1 VPGFAGMTQDEVM
14 SETAERIDWTSRL
27 ARRTEGQ
34 NSVIG
39 GILALANASGVINFT
54 GGFPDPEVF
63 PTDSLAPIVDRLLTG
78 DVQVALQYAP
88 SEGIASTRDTFG
100 ELLRQREGRRPG
112 PGELMV
118 TSGGIDAITLLA
130 KSLLDPA
137 DEVVVE
143 EPSYLGAVSGFAAF
157 GSTVRGVPM
166 DVDGLDVDAFAA
178 MLATGPRPKLL
189 YTIPEHQNPSG
200 RTQSLERR
208 EALVR
213 LCRRHG
219 VLIVEDVAYRE
230 LSFDGS
236 RLPSL
241 WAIDPE
247 ITVQIGTFSKTI
259 FPGVRLGWAA
269 GPAEVIAQMAVAK
282 QNSDQCAGALGQR
295 MVEEF
300 IRDGLFDAQLVRER
314 ALYRRRGEA
323 TVRSLRAH
331 MPAGVTWTEPTGGF
345 FTWLHVPGV
354 DTTELALRARDRD
367 VAFVPGASFF
377 AERVEHEYLRL
388 SFSRIS
394 EPDIDEGLRRL
405 ALAIRA

>member
-1 VPGFAGMTQDEVM
+1 MADLL
-14 SETAERIDWTSRL
+14 SERIDWASRM
-27 ARRTEGQ
+27 AQRTAGQ

-63 PTDSLAPIVDRLLTG
+63 PTDSLAPIVDRLLTK

-88 SEGIASTRDTFG
+88 SEGIASTIDCFS
-100 ELLRQREGRRPG
+100 ELLLQRDGLRPG

-130 KSLLDPA
+130 KSLVDPG
-137 DEVVVE
+137 DVVALE
-143 EPSYLGAVSGFAAF
+143 DPSYLGAVSGFGGF
-157 GSTVRGVPM
+157 GPTLRGVPM
-166 DVDGLDVDAFAA
+166 DDDGLDVDAFAA

-189 YTIPEHQNPSG
+189 YTIPDHQNPSG
-200 RTQSLERR
+200 RTLTLARR

-213 LCRRHG
+213 VCRQYG

-230 LSFDGS
+230 LSFDGF
-236 RLPSL
+236 RHPSL
-241 WAIDPE
+241 WALDPE

-269 GPAEVIAQMAVAK
+269 GPAEVIAQLAVAK

-300 IRDGLFDAQLVRER
+300 IREGLFDAQLARER

-323 TVRSLRAH
+323 TVRALHEH
-331 MPAGVTWTEPTGGF
+331 MPPGVTWTQPTGGF

-354 DTTELALRARDRD
+354 DTTELARKARERD
-367 VAFVPGASFF
+367 VAFVPGATFF
-377 AERVEHEYLRL
+377 PERVEHEYLRL
-388 SFSRIS
+388 SFSRIT
-394 EPDIDEGLRRL
+394 EPDINEGLHRL
-405 ALAIRA
+405 ALAIGG

>member
-1 VPGFAGMTQDEVM
+1 MADLL
-14 SETAERIDWTSRL
+14 SERIDWTSRL

-34 NSVIG
+34 SGVIG

-63 PTDSLAPIVDRLLTG
+63 PSDTLGPIVDRLLSS

-100 ELLRQREGRRPG
+100 ELLWQREGVRPAA
-112 PGELMV
+112 GELMV

-137 DEVVVE
+137 DVVAVE
-143 EPSYLGAVSGFAAF
+143 DPTYLGAVSGFAGF
-157 GSTVRGVPM
+157 GATLRGVPM
-166 DVDGLDVDAFAA
+166 DADGLDVEAFAA
-178 MLATGPRPKLL
+178 LLSGGLRPKLL
-189 YTIPEHQNPSG
+189 YVIPEHQNPSG
-200 RTQSLERR
+200 RTLPLERR
-208 EALVR
+208 EALVA
-213 LCRRHG
+213 LCRRYC
-219 VLIVEDVAYRE
+219 VLIAEDVAYRE

-241 WAIDPE
+241 WALDPGV
-247 ITVQIGTFSKTI
+247 TVQIGTFSKTI

-269 GPAEVIAQMAVAK
+269 GPAEVIAHMAVAK

-300 IRDGLFDAQLVRER
+300 IREGLFDAQLVRER
-314 ALYRRRGEA
+314 ALYRRRGET
-323 TVRSLRAH
+323 TVRALRAH
-331 MPAGVTWTEPTGGF
+331 MPAGVTWTQPTGGF
-345 FTWLHVPGV
+345 FTWLRVPGV

-394 EPDIDEGLRRL
+394 ETDIDEGLRRL
-405 ALAIRA
+405 GLAIQSD